1 MNINLI
7 LLNTVVLGLSTWGLF
22 LNGLIALAY
31 LFAAFCGITVYKL
44 NVDMYSSNSNNSTEE
59 VG

>member
-44 NVDMYSSNSNNSTEE
+44 NVDMYGS
-59 VG
+59 GHR